1 MRAVRCQPFIA
12 TNTKGSSTFAAQVA
26 HLRTGD
32 FRGGSRKDDMENE
45 LGRFVDALPGLVWSA
60 LPDGYTDFVNQ
71 RWCQYTGLSVEEAR
85 GQGWQVAI
93 HPDDRPSLTDCWG
106 TILASGAPG
115 DMEARLRRFDG
126 AFRWFHFRTC
136 PLVNDN
142 GEVVKWCGINTDI
155 EDRKVAEEALR
166 VQETQFRVI
175 VDGLPAVVTLMSADG
190 QFQHANQYML
200 DYIGVTLEEMQMKDR
215 PLGKAFHPDDR
226 PAVLVKWMECV
237 RTGEPY
243 DHEARLRRADG
254 KYRWFHSRGFP
265 LRDAEGRIVHWYL
278 LQTDIDDR
286 RCAEALL
293 SGEKR
298 LLDMVAS
305 ANPLPVVL
313 DELCLLLD
321 KMANGCVSGVLLL
334 DRAGVKVERSIG
346 PGLPTTYGSALEGKT
361 VSSKAG
367 PCGMAVCE
375 KIQVIVSDVATDARW
390 NGTGWQA
397 LALAHGLKSCWSTP
411 IIAATGEAL
420 GAFAIYRPDGGLPTA
435 FHQSLMQKLTHIASI
450 AVARTRSEDD
460 QHRAETLLAHEKRLL
475 EMVAWG
481 YTLPVVLDALCGL
494 VEEMASGCHCGILFY
509 SPDETTWQHGAG
521 PALPSG
527 YNETMHGRAAHRA
540 AGPCGLA
547 ASEKRQVIVS
557 DIAADMR
564 WDKHGWR
571 ELALSHGIKAC
582 WSSPILSHD
591 QKALGALA
599 FYQYEPGMP
608 TDFQRELIAQ
618 LSQIASI
625 AVERARSESALK
637 RSEAFLS
644 KAQQLSS
651 TGSFSWRVGTSEIT
665 WSEQAHRIFEF
676 ERRVPITI
684 QLLGSRIH
692 PDDLALLNEMIDR
705 VRAACSDFEYECRLL
720 MPDRTVKYLHVVAH
734 GTRDED
740 GRLEYI
746 GAVQDVTERRLSE
759 EALGRVRSELA
770 HVARATTLR
779 ALTASIAQEVNQ
791 PLSGIM
797 TNASTCLKMLAA
809 DPPNVDGARETAR
822 RTLRDSKR
830 ASDVIVR
837 LRALFAKK
845 SALTE
850 SVDLNE
856 ATREVIALSSN
867 DLQRNRVSL
876 RAEFRD
882 DIPPIAADRVQLQY
896 VILNL
901 LLNASDA
908 MKSVDDRPRQLLIR
922 TNRDESEH
930 VSLTVQDTGVGFEPQ
945 AVERLFDA
953 FYTTK
958 TNGMGI
964 GLSVSRHIIES
975 HQGRLWASSNEG
987 PGATVSFSIPRETQR
1002 LRDSDRLGYIQTS
1015 ADTEAAQAMRNN

>member
-1 MRAVRCQPFIA
+1 
-12 TNTKGSSTFAAQVA
+12 
-26 HLRTGD
+26 
-32 FRGGSRKDDMENE
+32 MENE
-45 LGRFVDALPGLVWSA
+45 LSRVVDALPGLIWSA
-60 LPDGYTDFVNQ
+60 LPDGCTDFVNQ
-71 RWCQYTGLSVEEAR
+71 RWGEYTGLSTGEAR
-85 GQGWQVAI
+85 DEGWQVAV
-93 HPDDRPSLTDCWG
+93 HPDDRPRLTDDWEA
-106 TILASGAPG
+106 ILASGAQG
-115 DMEARLRRFDG
+115 DIEARMRRFDG
-126 AFRWFHFRTC
+126 TYRWFHVRAC
-136 PLVNDN
+136 PLFGEK

-155 EDRKVAEEALR
+155 QTRKTAEEAIR
-166 VQETQFRVI
+166 AEENRFRVI
-175 VDGLPAVVTLMSADG
+175 IDGLPAIVTLMSSDG
-190 QFQHANQYML
+190 QFEHANQYML
-200 DYIGVTLEEMQMKDR
+200 DYIGVTLEQMKLKDR
-215 PLGKAFHPDDR
+215 PLGKAYHPDDR
-226 PAVLVKWMECV
+226 PAILVKWMECV

-254 KYRWFHSRGFP
+254 KYRWFHTQGYP
-265 LRDAEGRIVHWYL
+265 LRDAEGRIVLWYL
-278 LQTDIDDR
+278 LQTDIDER

-298 LLDMVAS
+298 LLEMVAS
-305 ANPLPVVL
+305 GNPLPVVL
-313 DELCLLLD
+313 DELCGLLD

-334 DRAGVKVERSIG
+334 DRAGLKVERSIG
-346 PGLPTTYGSALEGKT
+346 PGLPTTYSKALEGKT
-361 VSSKAG
+361 VSPEAG
-367 PCGMAVCE
+367 PCGMAVCQ
-375 KIQVIVSDVATDARW
+375 KIQVIVSDVTTDARW
-390 NGTGWQA
+390 NETGWQA

-420 GAFAIYRPDGGLPTA
+420 GTFAIYRPDGGLPTA

-450 AVARTRSEDD
+450 AVARTHSEDD
-460 QHRAETLLAHEKRLL
+460 QQRAETLLAHEKRLL
-475 EMVAWG
+475 EMIAWG
-481 YTLPVVLDALCGL
+481 YTLPVVLDALCRL
-494 VEEMASGCHCGILFY
+494 VEDMATGCHCGILFY

-527 YNETMHGRAAHRA
+527 YNETMHGRPAHRA
-540 AGPCGLA
+540 SGPCGLA
-547 ASEKRQVIVS
+547 ASEKKQVIVS
-557 DIAADMR
+557 DIATDMQ

-571 ELALSHGIKAC
+571 ALALSYGIKAC

-591 QKALGALA
+591 KKALGALA
-599 FYQYEPGMP
+599 FYQYEPGP
-608 TDFQRELIAQ
+608 PSTFQRELIAQ

-644 KAQQLSS
+644 KAQQLSL

-676 ERRVPITI
+676 EHRVPVTI
-684 QLLGSRIH
+684 ELLSSRIH
-692 PDDLALLNEMIDR
+692 PDDLELLNEMIDR
-705 VRAACSDFEYECRLL
+705 VRGAGSDFEYECRLL
-720 MPDRTVKYLHVVAH
+720 MPDRSTKYLHVVAH
-734 GTRDED
+734 GTRDHD
-740 GRLEYI
+740 GALEYI

-759 EALGRVRSELA
+759 EALGKVRSELA
-770 HVARATTLR
+770 HVARATTLG
-779 ALTASIAQEVNQ
+779 ALTASIAHEVNQ

-797 TNASTCLKMLAA
+797 TNASTCLRMLAA

-822 RTLRDSKR
+822 RTLRDGKR

-845 SALTE
+845 NELTE

-867 DLQRNRVSL
+867 DLQRNRVNL

-882 DIPPIAADRVQLQY
+882 DIPPIAGDRVQLQQ

-908 MKSVDDRPRQLLIR
+908 MKGVDDRPRQLLIR
-922 TNRDESEH
+922 TDRDESEH
-930 VSLTVQDTGVGFEPQ
+930 VQLTVQDTGVGFEPQ

-958 TNGMGI
+958 TSGMGI

-987 PGATVSFSIPRETQR
+987 PGATFSFSIPRKSVRT
-1002 LRDSDRLGYIQTS
+1002 RDSDRS
-1015 ADTEAAQAMRNN
+1015 